1 MAASPHA
8 HTVPPFAPS
17 AIISRFTGMQ
27 SIIQRLRLG
36 MSDAPD
42 RFEILDAG
50 RTHGLNGTELRKQ
63 TFLILL
69 ADTGDAVS
77 ALRSEPFLLI

>member
-1 MAASPHA
+1 
-8 HTVPPFAPS
+8 
-17 AIISRFTGMQ
+17 MQ

-50 RTHGLNGTELRKQ
+50 RTHGLDGTELRKQ

-69 ADTGDAVS
+69 ADTGDAVKRTAQL
-77 ALRSEPFLLI
+77 ALPSHLTMIGDGESV